1 MAEEL
6 DSIQSLLR
14 QAHSDAPGLQPL
26 SPEEEQAQKEQEEE
40 KFRAAV
46 AKFVADV
53 TADPAI
59 RRRIRKFRRE
69 GLYAV
74 RPWQWV
80 TMAVTIPTVLVLS
93 IWAINRASNA
103 TRSNL
108 AISRGLNAVYEG
120 DPITG
125 LQQMTEALRLGARR
139 PETILQFARA
149 LSDIGDPEGAMKLFD
164 EAIAAAA
171 DEQDLGLL
179 ALGAVGAGNIHMA
192 SGKMDEAERRA
203 QVVLKI
209 DPRQRD
215 ALILH
220 GRVLLAQ
227 GRFSEAA
234 EAFVNSLERN
244 PNSLTPRWYLR
255 ETYLKWGRVQAA
267 RDQEDFLLL
276 ARPSGDEDIETLT
289 GYADLLV
296 RANRLAE
303 AEAVLLDVLKRRLRP
318 NPNILVSLGYLAVEN
333 DEYEKA
339 MDYSRQAIDVA
350 PQAAS
355 GYILQSEIHYFNG
368 KGREAIE
375 AARKALELE
384 PTNGKALYNMGCM
397 MLYDLHMFP
406 QALEHFRRSTASGFD
421 GPFVHYNIGVCL
433 YLLEQPQAA
442 LASFALV
449 PPAIAATADAR
460 WTLANAHLAAGEPD
474 TALVLY
480 ATLKEARERDPALA
494 NNIGV
499 AREIA
504 GDSTAAMEQYWAA
517 LRLAREPA
525 QADSVAQTNI
535 QRLIVGSPTREAWP
549 VMHRGIPLRVRGVA
563 VPGRTRSAL

>member
-1 MAEEL
+1 MTEEL

-53 TADPAI
+53 ANDPVI

-69 GLYAV
+69 GIYAI

-80 TMAVTIPTVLVLS
+80 TMAVTIPTVLILT

-108 AISRGLNAVYEG
+108 AISRGLNAVYDG

-139 PETILQFARA
+139 AETILQFARA
-149 LSDIGDPEGAMKLFD
+149 LADIGDQEGAMRLFD

-171 DEQDLGLL
+171 NEQDLGLL
-179 ALGAVGAGNIHMA
+179 ALGAVGAGNIHLA
-192 SGKMDEAERRA
+192 NGKIDEAERRA

-215 ALILH
+215 ALILY

-333 DEYEKA
+333 NEYEKA
-339 MDYSRQAIDVA
+339 MDYSRQAIDIA

-397 MLYDLHMFP
+397 MLYDLHMFS
-406 QALEHFRRSTASGFD
+406 QALEHFRRATANGFD

-433 YLLEQPQAA
+433 YLLKQPRAA

-460 WTLANAHLAAGEPD
+460 WTLANTYLAAGEPD
-474 TALVLY
+474 TALAIY
-480 ATLKEARERDPALA
+480 STLKEVRERDPALA

-499 AREIA
+499 ARELA
-504 GDSTAAMEQYWAA
+504 GDSTAALEQYWAA
-517 LRLAREPA
+517 VRLARNPA
-525 QADSVAQTNI
+525 QADSVAQSNI
-535 QRLIVGSPTREAWP
+535 QRLIMGSLTREAWP
-549 VMHRGIPLRVRGVA
+549 VMHRGIPLRVRGVS
-563 VPGRTRSAL
+563 VPGRMRSAL